1 MDFIINITHKNNLS
15 CISNCKSNYPG
26 SEHEVTGD
34 PSIKTESFS
43 LFSELSLTV
52 VELQSTTGQA
62 LDGITFST
70 ETLEL
75 VLKISDELLLWPS
88 FLIRDSFSVEIYF
101 ESFRFVVE
109 EKAWKL
115 PEGCTGE
122 DKQVA
127 GALQDSGRSS
137 RELNIKDRK
146 KYNAAQDKWYKKK
159 L

>member
-1 MDFIINITHKNNLS
+1 MDFINYITHKNNLS
-15 CISNCKSNYPG
+15 WIFNCKSNYPG

-43 LFSELSLTV
+43 LFSELSLSM

-62 LDGITFST
+62 LDWITFST
-70 ETLEL
+70 DTLEL
-75 VLKISDELLLWPS
+75 VLNVFDELLLRP
-88 FLIRDSFSVEIYF
+88 FLLIRDSFSEEIYF
-101 ESFRFVVE
+101 ESFRFVAE

-115 PEGCTGE
+115 PEGCTGD

-137 RELNIKDRK
+137 RELNIKNRK
-146 KYNAAQDKWYKKK
+146 EE
-159 L
+159 

>member
-1 MDFIINITHKNNLS
+1 MDFINYITHKNNLS
-15 CISNCKSNYPG
+15 WIFNCKSNYPG

-43 LFSELSLTV
+43 LFSELSLSV

-62 LDGITFST
+62 LDWITFST
-70 ETLEL
+70 DTLEL
-75 VLKISDELLLWPS
+75 VLNVFDELLLRP
-88 FLIRDSFSVEIYF
+88 FLLIRDSFSEEIYF

-115 PEGCTGE
+115 PEGCTGD

-137 RELNIKDRK
+137 RELNIKNRK
-146 KYNAAQDKWYKKK
+146 EE
-159 L
+159 

>member
-1 MDFIINITHKNNLS
+1 MS
-15 CISNCKSNYPG
+15 CIFNCKSNYPA

-43 LFSELSLTV
+43 LFSELSLAV
-52 VELQSTTGQA
+52 IELQSTTGHA
-62 LDGITFST
+62 LAWITFSI

-75 VLKISDELLLWPS
+75 VLKVFDELLLWPS
-88 FLIRDSFSVEIYF
+88 FLIRDSFSEEIYF

-115 PEGCTGE
+115 PEGCTGD

-137 RELNIKDRK
+137 RELNFKDRK
-146 KYNAAQDKWYKKK
+146 KNNAAQDKWYK
-159 L
+159 